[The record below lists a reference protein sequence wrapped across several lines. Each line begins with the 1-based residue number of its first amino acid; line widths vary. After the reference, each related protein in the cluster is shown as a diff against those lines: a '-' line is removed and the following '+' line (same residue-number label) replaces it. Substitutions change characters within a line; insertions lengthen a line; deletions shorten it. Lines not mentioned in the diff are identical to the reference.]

1 MPFCMANN
9 KTNCFRRNKDMS
21 RKLDFKMIYSP
32 YSQNDDEDISV
43 LYDEYRKDKNAVVS
57 IEDKT
62 YYRAIQIFSITIR
75 KEKLIALLDI
85 SMKLRVGDT
94 IIDDNGNEYAVKG
107 FAMLSFRCAVPDWY
121 TKTAFVEL
129 SGGHENI
136 GHYFAKM

>member
-21 RKLDFKMIYSP
+21 RELDFKMIYSP

>member
-1 MPFCMANN
+1 
-9 KTNCFRRNKDMS
+9 MS

-32 YSQNDDEDISV
+32 YSQNNDEDISV

-62 YYRAIQIFSITIR
+62 YYRAIQIISITIR

>member
-1 MPFCMANN
+1 
-9 KTNCFRRNKDMS
+9 MS

-32 YSQNDDEDISV
+32 YSQNNDEDISV

-129 SGGHENI
+129 SGGHCNF

>member
-1 MPFCMANN
+1 
-9 KTNCFRRNKDMS
+9 MS
-21 RKLDFKMIYSP
+21 RKIDFKMIYSP
-32 YSQNDDEDISV
+32 YSQNNDEDISV

>member
-1 MPFCMANN
+1 
-9 KTNCFRRNKDMS
+9 MS

-32 YSQNDDEDISV
+32 YSQNNDEDISV

-94 IIDDNGNEYAVKG
+94 IIDDNGKEYAVKG

>member
-1 MPFCMANN
+1 
-9 KTNCFRRNKDMS
+9 MS

-32 YSQNDDEDISV
+32 YSQNNDEDISV

-85 SMKLRVGDT
+85 NIKLSVGDT
-94 IIDDNGNEYAVKG
+94 VIDDNDNEYVVKG
-107 FAMLSFRCAVPDWY
+107 FAMLSFRCDIPDWY
-121 TKTAFVEL
+121 TKASFIEL
-129 SGGHENI
+129 SGRYENI

>member
-32 YSQNDDEDISV
+32 YSQNNDEDISV

>member
-1 MPFCMANN
+1 
-9 KTNCFRRNKDMS
+9 MS

-32 YSQNDDEDISV
+32 YSQNNDEDISV

-107 FAMLSFRCAVPDWY
+107 FAMLSFRCDVPDWY

>member
-1 MPFCMANN
+1 
-9 KTNCFRRNKDMS
+9 MS

-32 YSQNDDEDISV
+32 YSQNNDEDISV

-94 IIDDNGNEYAVKG
+94 IIDDKGNEYAVKG

>member
-1 MPFCMANN
+1 
-9 KTNCFRRNKDMS
+9 MS

-32 YSQNDDEDISV
+32 YSQNNDEDISV

-121 TKTAFVEL
+121 TKTSFVEL

>member
-1 MPFCMANN
+1 
-9 KTNCFRRNKDMS
+9 MS

-32 YSQNDDEDISV
+32 YSQNNDEDISV

-136 GHYFAKM
+136 GRYFAKM

>member
-1 MPFCMANN
+1 
-9 KTNCFRRNKDMS
+9 MS

-32 YSQNDDEDISV
+32 YSQNNDEDISV

>member
-9 KTNCFRRNKDMS
+9 KTNYFRRNKDMS

-32 YSQNDDEDISV
+32 YSQNNDEDISV